1 MHYQE
6 IWIIATSESV
16 NQIVRSYRTVGNDL
30 TKDRNAWKSFI
41 RNRLTS
47 IVALALGFI
56 HRTARR
62 QKTVRGHVWT
72 WLITHRENC
81 FTQFELLRCLCKQK
95 IMTIQI
101 SYSWDICRFVT
112 WDTLGMAGIWPHL
125 TKSGAYYLECCRSM
139 YIPKTIYFCTP
150 LNSMQQENTKI

>member
-1 MHYQE
+1 MNNKFKFLNWKSRVIKY
-6 IWIIATSESV
+6 TSWY
-16 NQIVRSYRTVGNDL
+16 QIVDTIKIIQPSISKVCRFVILSTMGMSEYDWSHTMKIVLPNLNSWGVSVG
-30 TKDRNAWKSFI
+30 K
-41 RNRLTS
+41 
-47 IVALALGFI
+47 
-56 HRTARR
+56 
-62 QKTVRGHVWT
+62 
-72 WLITHRENC
+72 
-81 FTQFELLRCLCKQK
+81 K